1 MSQPRVAFV
10 TNLCPYYRRPLFER
24 IAESVPT
31 TFYFHS
37 REEERYLGS
46 AVRHELGAFPVRDV
60 ARISILGQPLLI
72 GLSGELRADRYDV
85 IVKCINGRLM
95 MPYVYS
101 LSRRRKLPFVL
112 WSSIWHH
119 PESLA
124 HRVTRPLVERIY
136 RGSDAIVVYGEHVRR
151 HVIAV
156 GGVEEGKTFVAGQA
170 VDPERF
176 LAVTPSSDAPAR
188 ALFVGRLEAEKG
200 VDDLLEAFAKISDP
214 GVRLGIAGTGPLEGE
229 VRARAANDPR
239 IELLGHVPQ
248 AELPGELAASRLLV
262 LPSVTT
268 RMFREPWG
276 LVVNEGMAAGTPVI
290 ATDAVGAAA
299 GGLVRDGRNGL
310 VVPERRPDALA
321 RAMSALFEDPT
332 RARSL
337 GDRARGDVAEFSH
350 ERMAQAFLAAIDH
363 ALTTHGRGR
372 TVRSA

>member
-10 TNLCPYYRRPLFER
+10 TNLCPYYRRSLFER

-46 AVRHELGAFPVRDV
+46 AVRHEPGSFPVRHA
-60 ARISILGQPLLI
+60 ARIALLGQPLLV
-72 GLSGELRADRYDV
+72 GLSSELRPDRYDV

-95 MPYVYS
+95 VPYVYS

-112 WSSIWHH
+112 WSSLWHH
-119 PESLA
+119 PESLT

-151 HVIAV
+151 HVTAV
-156 GGVEEGKTFVAGQA
+156 AGVEEGKTFVAGQA
-170 VDPERF
+170 IDPERF
-176 LAVTPSSDAPAR
+176 LAVTPPSDVPSR

-200 VDDLLEAFAKISDP
+200 VHDLLEAFARISDP
-214 GVRLGIAGTGPLEGE
+214 GARLGIAGRGPLEDA
-229 VRARAANDPR
+229 VRARAGSDPR
-239 IELLGHVPQ
+239 IEVLGHVPQ
-248 AELPGELAASRLLV
+248 TELPGELAASRLLV

-268 RMFREPWG
+268 KMFREPWG
-276 LVVNEGMAAGTPVI
+276 LVANEAMAAGVPVI

-321 RAMSALFEDPT
+321 AAISALFEDPA

-337 GDRARGDVAEFSH
+337 GDRARSDVAEFSH

-363 ALTTHGRGR
+363 ALAARGGGQA
-372 TVRSA
+372 VRSA